1 MYYKYLH
8 PDRCDVICN
17 LKIRFT
23 QASAL
28 NDPFE
33 AVPLVK
39 YEDDFYYKI
48 IPELPARTGKQLIEL
63 LNFTVGILSLSRTK
77 ENLLLWSHYAD
88 SHKGYVIEFDENN
101 DFFKSNHEEGID
113 KPFLVSYTSQ
123 RPIVKSPD
131 NEDFR
136 CNIGDFVPEELLK
149 ILGQK
154 PIDWAYEEEVRV
166 FRNILKLPSSGS
178 CKKYYEVK
186 LVDIP
191 PDAIIGIYLGA
202 DMEEDI
208 QTKIIGAY
216 KKIICISLYIRLHY
230 HILAILLNFLFIQIH
245 KTPIPLFGVQVQ
257 LEISIR
263 SV

>member
-8 PDRCDVICN
+8 QDLLCVIKN
-17 LKIRFT
+17 LNIRFT

-39 YEDDFYYKI
+39 YEDDFYYKKI
-48 IPELPARTGKQLIEL
+48 SGLAARTGKTVIEML
-63 LNFTVGILSLSRTK
+63 DFTVGILSLSRTK

-113 KPFLVSYTSQ
+113 RPFLVSYTSQ
-123 RPIVKSPD
+123 RPIIKITD
-131 NEDFR
+131 DKDFR
-136 CNIGDFVPEELLK
+136 CNFGDFFPEDLAK

-166 FRNILKLPSSGS
+166 FRNISMLLPSGS
-178 CKKYYEVK
+178 CKKYYSII
-186 LVDIP
+186 LVNIP
-191 PDAIIGIYLGA
+191 PDAISGIYLGA
-202 DMEEDI
+202 NMEQSKQVE
-208 QTKIIGAY
+208 IIDACKKNDLHIPIY
-216 KKIICISLYIRLHY
+216 KASLSHTSYSLEFP
-230 HILAILLNFLFIQIH
+230 ILTN
-245 KTPIPLFGVQVQ
+245 T
-257 LEISIR
+257 
-263 SV
+263 